1 MRWDMHEVVI
11 ERPRGGPRGPRRGVK
26 WDPRVHDPE
35 LIPSRESTSRHR
47 GGTKYLSDVL
57 GPLKRFL
64 NSAVGRPWD
73 DVYSELRAGLSPDSL
88 LHMHILEHLQYLVD
102 INERDSGGRWR
113 VNPRT
118 GLLERQAL
126 RFWTVRDPGR
136 ADDVSPRRFLLR
148 RVGRPWADVRNEA
161 ERAGLSEFRIGRLVR
176 KDVVRVRHGARP
188 GRVHTLIPANTY
200 YPAYVGAPLPRG
212 ALYVEDGLLKLVP

>member
-47 GGTKYLSDVL
+47 GGTKHLSDVL

-64 NSAVGRPWD
+64 DRAVGRPWD

-88 LHMHILEHLQYLVD
+88 LHMHILEHLDHMVD
-102 INERDSGGRWR
+102 RVGRGYGRWR

-118 GLLERQAL
+118 GLLERQA
-126 RFWTVRDPGR
+126 RAGWTVRDPGR

-148 RVGRPWADVRNEA
+148 RVGRFWADVLKEA
-161 ERAGLSEFRIGRLVR
+161 ERAGLSEFGMGRLVR
-176 KDVVRVRHGARP
+176 TEVVRVRHGARP
-188 GRVHTLIPANTY
+188 GRVHSLIPAT
-200 YPAYVGAPLPRG
+200 ALQEARTGAPLPRG
-212 ALYVEDGLLKLVP
+212 ALYVEGGLLKVVA